1 MPEERLAE
9 AVERGGDVVERAR
22 ADVAAIV
29 SQESSIRL
37 NGSPTMAETQTGP
50 HEAERVSTAA
60 SVMAWQ
66 KGMAGASGAALG
78 RPRACHRVCG
88 STADATDA
96 KMGRHRPRPIPDVGG
111 RGGLVQT

>member
-1 MPEERLAE
+1 VPEERLAE

-50 HEAERVSTAA
+50 HEAEHVSTAA
-60 SVMAWQ
+60 SVMAWR
-66 KGMAGASGAALG
+66 KCIARASGG
-78 RPRACHRVCG
+78 SRRRERA
-88 STADATDA
+88 
-96 KMGRHRPRPIPDVGG
+96 
-111 RGGLVQT
+111 RGGLREHGGRDRREDGQTPAASYPGWSETGAH